1 MVVRINSESKTL
13 VQTYDF
19 MNTIL
24 LKDNLLNLRPNL
36 APINSAFLHH
46 TFYMKASHTIGYER
60 ATGQNNFMHDMGIR
74 IKICFT
80 IRKGRKFSE
89 NGNRNDSQ
97 FIHNIGESEKL
108 TKQ

>member
-1 MVVRINSESKTL
+1 
-13 VQTYDF
+13 
-19 MNTIL
+19 
-24 LKDNLLNLRPNL
+24 
-36 APINSAFLHH
+36 
-46 TFYMKASHTIGYER
+46 
-60 ATGQNNFMHDMGIR
+60 MHDMGIR
-74 IKICFT
+74 IKICFA